1 MQPMRSAALAVSVLA
16 AIAST
21 PASAAHGPVVRASGQ
36 IGPFHIDRTTEAQ
49 LRSIAGPPARV
60 ENNFSPGRR
69 RPIGHT
75 LYYRC
80 GGSCLTTYSINDATG
95 KLSDFWTRSPHF
107 RTERG
112 AHVGMRRARAVAL
125 ERKRVLPSCGIG
137 PGSIYI
143 RSDHGRI
150 FVLGI
155 YRDRVY
161 SMTYL
166 GPHSVH
172 YEGLC

>member
-69 RPIGHT
+69 RPIGHE
-75 LYYRC
+75 LD
-80 GGSCLTTYSINDATG
+80 LT
-95 KLSDFWTRSPHF
+95 R
-107 RTERG
+107 ERVRQLEGQALARLG
-112 AHVGMRRARAVAL
+112 ALRDLITVAA
-125 ERKRVLPSCGIG
+125 
-137 PGSIYI
+137 
-143 RSDHGRI
+143 
-150 FVLGI
+150 
-155 YRDRVY
+155 
-161 SMTYL
+161 
-166 GPHSVH
+166 
-172 YEGLC
+172 